1 MTTSDIRGLRTS
13 FTREEYVS
21 DEHFT
26 REMESVYGSTWCFA
40 GLSQELSHVGDRLVA
55 EVGNESILIVRN
67 REGELRAYYNVC
79 QHRGSQLC
87 DESEIGRAHV

>member
-26 REMESVYGSTWCFA
+26 REMESVYGVVS
-40 GLSQELSHVGDRLVA
+40 R
-55 EVGNESILIVRN
+55 R
-67 REGELRAYYNVC
+67 
-79 QHRGSQLC
+79 
-87 DESEIGRAHV
+87 